1 MMTFKLLYAYFPASQ
16 FHMSEMMSF
25 LFILYDWDI
34 VKDGVTSPV
43 SADSTLREVQK
54 FISLTDLKA
63 TNTFRNFQ

>member
-1 MMTFKLLYAYFPASQ
+1 MTFKLLYAYFLVSQ
-16 FHMSEMMSF
+16 FHMSDMMSF
-25 LFILYDWDI
+25 LLHLCHANILEDS
-34 VKDGVTSPV
+34 VTSPL